1 MNRDTI
7 ITVGTHGPC
16 VPHKNRKSPRASF
29 HNYSGGIY
37 FITICTSEK
46 RHYFGHISD
55 DEMHLSKIGEY
66 CSKQF
71 YDLSTHYKYAH
82 VNSFVVMPNHVHA
95 LITIDD
101 NIRTHAP
108 CVPTERTCLSVIV
121 GGLKRAVTIFAKRNG
136 IEFGWQGRY
145 HDHIIRV
152 FEDYRKILE
161 YIETN
166 IIRWSNDCFY
176 R

>member
-1 MNRDTI
+1 
-7 ITVGTHGPC
+7 
-16 VPHKNRKSPRASF
+16 
-29 HNYSGGIY
+29 
-37 FITICTSEK
+37 
-46 RHYFGHISD
+46 
-55 DEMHLSKIGEY
+55 MHLYKIGEY

-121 GGLKRAVTIFAKRNG
+121 GGLKRAVTIFARRNG

-145 HDHIIRV
+145 HDHIIRG